1 MRHLLRKLER
11 ELVVERT
18 VLSVTPAVDDL
29 VSHWEEALYQNRL
42 TPDPLHFVVC
52 LIRPGRCLM
61 ATAPRALN
69 YLDMCRRD
77 RRLPSRRR
85 LIEILL
91 PESTPDPSSLQLG
104 RWP

>member
-18 VLSVTPAVDDL
+18 LLSVTPAVDDL
-29 VSHWEEALYQNRL
+29 LSHWEEALYQNRP
-42 TPDPLHFVVC
+42 TPDPLHFTVC
-52 LIRPGRCLM
+52 LIRPGPHL
-61 ATAPRALN
+61 TTGPLALN

-85 LIEILL
+85 LIEILV
-91 PESTPDPSSLQLG
+91 PESTPDPFSPQFA
-104 RWP
+104 RWA